1 MAQRGNKREE
11 IEVEI
16 KAEKEIKTEIKD
28 EKDFEKDSY
37 SETNVGKPEP
47 QSTYIYCEGGW
58 RRRSRSTESIVQ
70 RTTVPG
76 KFIFDTRNSG
86 QIGLPHPEG
95 RRSYFRRSSSA
106 PTPFCWTDF
115 SISRETKRESRVGDY
130 PDTDKTGIFRVP
142 SRNKGSDPNSQ
153 RTKAGS
159 NTDPQRQEGRYPT
172 LHMGD
177 RVGEEERR
185 RQAEIEPEI
194 IILEEDEVEVE
205 VEVHPAPAGPQAPA
219 EELLT
224 DSDSDADDN
233 NILPAIMAVQGNQLT
248 SIPIYSGTQGLEALN
263 YAEAID
269 GALVQF
275 GWTQAQAAQAAIS
288 RGGSAVA
295 NWIRGERAA
304 GITYTA
310 WNQAAA
316 AGVVNMRPAFIT
328 RFGPVY
334 TTSGAVSAIADL
346 KQRQNETAADFM
358 DRVKVSVDML
368 HYNVPEA
375 DRNNAFRQSYA
386 RLVVAQFGGGIHDSI
401 RRTVFGVPVPPNTIQ
416 AVLEAA
422 TAAEAEQSSKL
433 TKLVNEIEE
442 GELTENTDTT
452 DKPKPSEFEL
462 LTKKVDDVLAISRQG
477 GLQRPRGRGGF
488 RPDYSQFRCY
498 NCNNIGH
505 LRRNCPKPQSSFQVA
520 GRGHGNSR
528 GYTTRRGRYQ
538 QNFGPGRARPFGGYN
553 QGGNRGRSATFE
565 IDHERNDYGWDTPFG
580 PSGNGHGEWF

>member
-1 MAQRGNKREE
+1 MAKKEVKREE
-11 IEVEI
+11 IDT
-16 KAEKEIKTEIKD
+16 EIKTEKEIETELKD
-28 EKDFEKDSY
+28 EKDFTRELP
-37 SETNVGKPEP
+37 SETNVEKPRFKP
-47 QSTYIYCEGGW
+47 TYFYCEGSW
-58 RRRSRSTESIVQ
+58 RRRSRSAEPIVQ
-70 RTTVPG
+70 RTTVSG
-76 KFIFDTRNSG
+76 EFDSDTRDPG
-86 QIGLPHPEG
+86 PIRLPYPESRG
-95 RRSYFRRSSSA
+95 SHFRRSSST
-106 PTPFCWTDF
+106 PTSICWPYYVT
-115 SISRETKRESRVGDY
+115 SREAERERRVGDS
-130 PDTDKTGIFRVP
+130 PDSDKAGIFRLLA
-142 SRNKGSDPNSQ
+142 RNQGSDPHSQ
-153 RTKAGS
+153 RAKAGS
-159 NTDPQRQEGRYPT
+159 VTDSERKEGRHPT
-172 LHMGD
+172 QHMGD

-185 RQAEIEPEI
+185 AEIEPEI
-194 IILEEDEVEVE
+194 IVLDEEEIEVEI
-205 VEVHPAPAGPQAPA
+205 HPAPAGPQA
-219 EELLT
+219 EELLS
-224 DSDSDADDN
+224 DSDSDGDGD
-233 NILPAIMAVQGNQLT
+233 ILPAIMAVQGNQLT

-288 RGGSAVA
+288 RGGTTVA
-295 NWIRGERAA
+295 NWTRGERAA

-368 HYNVPEA
+368 HYNVAEA

-386 RLVVAQFGGGIHDSI
+386 RLVVAQFGGGIHDTI
-401 RRTVFGVPVPPNTIQ
+401 RRAVFGVPVPPNTIQ
-416 AVLEAA
+416 AALEAA
-422 TAAEAEQSSKL
+422 TAAEAEQSSKT

-442 GELTENTDTT
+442 GELTENADTS
-452 DKPKPSEFEL
+452 DKPKPTEFEL

-477 GLQRPRGRGGF
+477 GLQRARGRGGF

-538 QNFGPGRARPFGGYN
+538 QNFGPGRARPFNYS

-580 PSGNGHGEWF
+580 PSGNGHGEWY